1 VTSTIVVT
9 LTVEAP
15 RSRHKFGI
23 SVETVKNRDSQR
35 SKVYAAE
42 TLVRT
47 IFDRADERDLRTV
60 DIYGSTLTLPIER
73 KFASLDSVQH
83 YLDSILAL
91 DWVRA
96 RWPDAGTVRVR
107 ERSGSGASHYER
119 DTRTIAV
126 PLHRRN
132 KAWALRELV
141 VLHELAHHFEPED
154 SEAPAHGGAFV
165 DRFVTLVTEIVGNEA
180 GFLLRAT
187 LLETGVEIG

>member
-1 VTSTIVVT
+1 MTSTIVVA

-96 RWPDAGTVRVR
+96 RWPDAGTGQVRLQ
-107 ERSGSGASHYER
+107 
-119 DTRTIAV
+119 
-126 PLHRRN
+126 PL
-132 KAWALRELV
+132 
-141 VLHELAHHFEPED
+141 F
-154 SEAPAHGGAFV
+154 
-165 DRFVTLVTEIVGNEA
+165 
-180 GFLLRAT
+180 
-187 LLETGVEIG
+187 